1 MLRGCAWCTWASGCS
16 WVVDQRMC
24 RIHRAASMRALRLA
38 RLHVCASLRPV
49 PCSFILLCDLRI
61 DRGPGV
67 KCNWIL
73 DAVWRH
79 GVHARA
85 CCCHEGSDGDDS
97 PLRPRRHTVIA
108 ACVLSSQPDHLP
120 RSHSITFRTSA
131 SLTACLQLHRR
142 CLKQPNCCSK
152 TIVDKCSVS
161 SDFRRN
167 PQPTS
172 HITLAHHLPRIYL
185 PSTHTT
191 QTERKQQPCQS
202 TSKGKLQKPLGS

>member
-1 MLRGCAWCTWASGCS
+1 
-16 WVVDQRMC
+16 
-24 RIHRAASMRALRLA
+24 MRYGGTVSTPA
-38 RLHVCASLRPV
+38 P
-49 PCSFILLCDLRI
+49 
-61 DRGPGV
+61 
-67 KCNWIL
+67 
-73 DAVWRH
+73 
-79 GVHARA
+79 

-97 PLRPRRHTVIA
+97 PLRPRRHTVIP

-120 RSHSITFRTSA
+120 RSHSVTLRTSA

-142 CLKQPNCCSK
+142 CLKQPNCCSR

-185 PSTHTT
+185 PSAHTT
-191 QTERKQQPCQS
+191 QTEKESNNHASPPQGVSYKNRLAANIRSCHCRRIKFELEVS
-202 TSKGKLQKPLGS
+202 ARWIGGVVADG